1 MMSIEKSFQIALN
14 YQQNEQ
20 FQEAESIY
28 LQILAVQKNHI
39 ESISNL
45 GVIYKRQ
52 GDIEKAI
59 EFYRLSLSFDS
70 NYKIGL
76 SNLANCLMELEEFN
90 EAIICFKRLVEIE
103 PTYVNGFRQIGAILI
118 QKGQLDEAITYF
130 KIALEKSSADVESL
144 WSIGNI
150 LVRQNHLSEARDIF
164 TNILQLN
171 PSHVNSQKWL
181 SFVNHL
187 LSDNNKVS
195 FDYQEN
201 PVSFE
206 ITGKNLG
213 VEIAHISGHFYELAE
228 LEFIDKNIKVKNPVI
243 VDVGANT
250 GNHLVYFAKVM
261 TAAKVI
267 PIEFHP
273 GAIELLKKNIFL
285 NQLSN
290 VDLSKLGYAVGRF
303 PGKSTLVEHPAGDL
317 CLNEVV
323 ASETGEIEILPLDE
337 LVQEPI
343 DLIKIDVEGLE
354 IDVLEGAKQILLKY
368 KPDIIIE
375 VRRGNQKRLIN
386 FLETISYRVLRQFD
400 YWKYS
405 NFYLQPIRELSQP
418 QQVYSQVNSEFFKDN
433 SLEIF

>member
-1 MMSIEKSFQIALN
+1 MISIEKSFQIALN

-28 LQILAVQKNHI
+28 RQILAVQRNHI

-59 EFYRLSLSFDS
+59 EFYRLALSFDS

-76 SNLANCLMELEEFN
+76 SNLANCLMQLEEFN
-90 EAIICFKRLVEIE
+90 EALVCFKRLLEIE
-103 PTYVNGFRQIGAILI
+103 PNSLNSLRQIGVILI
-118 QKGQLDEAITYF
+118 HKGQLDEAITYF
-130 KIALEKSSADVESL
+130 KIALEKSPGDVWSH

-150 LVRQNHLSEARDIF
+150 LVRQNHLIEARDIF
-164 TNILQLN
+164 TNILQLH
-171 PSHVNSQKWL
+171 PSDVDSQRWL

-187 LSDNNKVS
+187 LSDDNQVS
-195 FDYQEN
+195 FDYQET

-213 VEIAHISGHFYELAE
+213 VELAHTSGHFYELVE
-228 LEFIDKNIKVKNPVI
+228 LEFIDKNVKVKNPVI

-273 GAIELLKKNIFL
+273 GAIELLKRNIFL

-290 VDLSKLGYAVGRF
+290 VDLSKLGYAVGKI

-317 CLNEVV
+317 CLNEVL

-368 KPDIIIE
+368 QPDVIIE
-375 VRRGNQKRLIN
+375 VRRNNQRKLRD
-386 FLETISYRVLRQFD
+386 FLGTISYRIFQQFD
-400 YWKYS
+400 YGTYS
-405 NFYLQPIRELSQP
+405 NFYLQPLRQLSQP
-418 QQVYSQVNSEFFKDN
+418 KQLDSQVSFEFFRGK

>member
-20 FQEAESIY
+20 LQEAESIY
-28 LQILAVQKNHI
+28 LQILAVQRNHI

-59 EFYRLSLSFDS
+59 EFYRLALSFDS
-70 NYKIGL
+70 NYEIGL

-90 EAIICFKRLVEIE
+90 EALVCFKRLVEIQ
-103 PTYVNGFRQIGAILI
+103 PDSLNTLRQIGAVLI

-130 KIALEKSSADVESL
+130 KTALEKLPTDVESH

-150 LVRQNHLSEARDIF
+150 LVRQNRLFEARDIF
-164 TNILQLN
+164 TNILQLH
-171 PSHVNSQKWL
+171 PSHVNSQRWL

-187 LSDNNKVS
+187 LSDHHQVA
-195 FDYQEN
+195 FDYQETAIN
-201 PVSFE
+201 FE

-213 VEIAHISGHFYELAE
+213 VEIAHTSGHFYELAE
-228 LEFIDKNIKVKNPVI
+228 LEFIDKNVKVKNPVI

-273 GAIELLKKNIFL
+273 GAIDLLKRNIFL

-323 ASETGEIEILPLDE
+323 ASATGEIEVLPLDE

-354 IDVLEGAKQILLKY
+354 IDVLEGAKKILLKY
-368 KPDIIIE
+368 QPDVIIE
-375 VRRGNQKRLIN
+375 VRRVNQKRLMN

-418 QQVYSQVNSEFFKDN
+418 KQLDSQVSLDFFRGK